1 MSQIRFKPF
10 YKQRKALE
18 KLRDN
23 ETTEVLYG
31 WGTRG
36 WKSYL
41 GNAWIIMNC
50 FSMPGSAW
58 LIGRKELKRLKA
70 TTLLTFFEVARDF
83 WLKKDIHF
91 KYLSQDWQILF
102 AKGKDK
108 KGNIIF
114 EGWSIIFLVDLKYMP
129 SDPKYDRLGSY
140 GLTGAFIDEAQ
151 EIDPKVPNVLKGRF
165 SVLKDKKWRWQTKP
179 KALYTC
185 NPWKG
190 WIYNEFWKPFK
201 EWTLP
206 KRKVFIQSL
215 VTDNPH
221 IEQDYID
228 TLRTSDKITQE
239 RLLKGNF
246 DYDDMLGKLYDY
258 DSLCDMFTNPKTNG
272 QKYIVWDIAWLW
284 DDKTIITVWD
294 WWEVIDYIVLEE
306 NLIDEVLDNKFR
318 NLCQKHGVP
327 MRNVIV
333 DQIGIGQGVVWHLG
347 CKGFISWAKIIQPAG
362 SKKDDTQKFNYMNL
376 RSQCFFFLTKI
387 INQSKINLTKLV
399 WFKTEILEEL
409 DTICEVNID
418 KDDQKRQVIKKE
430 DIKKLITKSPDW
442 ADVIMMRCYFE
453 LDKSGSL
460 DDVKKINE
468 LYQKDSKEILINMQF

>member
-1 MSQIRFKPF
+1 
-10 YKQRKALE
+10 
-18 KLRDN
+18 
-23 ETTEVLYG
+23 
-31 WGTRG
+31 
-36 WKSYL
+36 
-41 GNAWIIMNC
+41 
-50 FSMPGSAW
+50 
-58 LIGRKELKRLKA
+58 
-70 TTLLTFFEVARDF
+70 
-83 WLKKDIHF
+83 
-91 KYLSQDWQILF
+91 
-102 AKGKDK
+102 
-108 KGNIIF
+108 
-114 EGWSIIFLVDLKYMP
+114 MP
-129 SDPKYDRLGSY
+129 SDPNYDRLGSY

-151 EIDPKVPNVLKGRF
+151 EIDTKVPNVLKGRF
-165 SVLKDKKWRWQTKP
+165 SVLKEKEGRWQTIP
-179 KALYTC
+179 KVLYTC
-185 NPWKG
+185 NPWKW

-215 VTDNPH
+215 VTDNP
-221 IEQDYID
+221 YID
-228 TLRTSDKITQE
+228 KSYIDQLRTADKITVE

-246 DYDDMLGKLYDY
+246 DYDDTLGKLYDY

-272 QKYIVWDIAWLW
+272 QKYIVWDIAGPW

-294 WWEVIDYIVLEE
+294 WWEVIDYLYLEE

-333 DQIGIGQGVVWHLG
+333 DQIGIGQGVVGHLW
-347 CKGFISWAKIIQPAG
+347 CKWFISGAKIIQPAG

-453 LDKSGSL
+453 LDKSWSL